1 VRVFWRGGT
10 GDRVLVL
17 VLFIG
22 DGQRGVALC

>member
-17 VLFIG
+17 VLVIG